1 MYYKRAGGCER
12 VETSAKTDKRAEPVC
27 CLQGVSLTSSFQA
40 PLSASQEAC
49 CQAIDASR
57 PQPFCYPSPRARFCL
72 ARYAVIICDHPVL
85 WDGRTPPGLEKSCE
99 TPSSRASWARFFFHG
114 AERAACGYASIST
127 SDCNLGA
134 MRRRRG
140 LQKNE
145 RRRESSGLSCA
156 F

>member
-49 CQAIDASR
+49 CQAIDAPR

-72 ARYAVIICDHPVL
+72 ARYAVIICDRPVL

-99 TPSSRASWARFFFHG
+99 TPSSRASWARFFFMAPSARH
-114 AERAACGYASIST
+114 AV
-127 SDCNLGA
+127 
-134 MRRRRG
+134 MRRF
-140 LQKNE
+140 QHQIVIWAQ
-145 RRRESSGLSCA
+145 CA
-156 F
+156 AVEDSKKMSVGANLPD